1 MVNDYWKTLIPGA
14 KGPIPTMNDVSI
26 EKYEEALRN
35 SGTIGTVISDSARK
49 ILGRESYYE
58 QEAREENEKYW
69 ADYAK
74 NTGINP
80 EDIKYPIKTGSA
92 WNHPIQS
99 VPVLGAIT
107 RPMKMLY
114 GGMK

>member
-1 MVNDYWKTLIPGA
+1 MANVNRVTNPLEYLWKTDWVNEG
-14 KGPIPTMNDVSI
+14 KKTEDW
-26 EKYEEALRN
+26 LRN
-35 SGTIGTVISDSARK
+35 SGTAGTVIADSARK

-58 QEAREENEKYW
+58 QEAREENERYW

-74 NTGINP
+74 NTGIDQ
-80 EDIKYPIKTGSA
+80 EDIKYPIRTGA
-92 WNHPIQS
+92 NWNHPIQS
-99 VPVLGAIT
+99 MPVIGAIT